1 MLRFFRQIRKNLM
14 EQNKV
19 RSYFFYAIGEIT
31 LVMIGILLAL
41 QVNNWNEQVTLEKQE
56 KSILTSLQ
64 YENVANSSILKECI
78 KELKEDIAVGDFLQQ
93 YLGPEYA
100 GIEKDSLNIM
110 MGKLG
115 GTSRCQIETDV
126 IDELRSSG
134 NLKLIQNQNLRR
146 AISKWSTLY
155 IELKEE
161 EKDLADQFST
171 QYLVYTNDWVSWDD
185 VDLLVG
191 NIETTFTGTSFEY
204 DVNKMLQE
212 FEYAN
217 QLNNLRWRM
226 RRVTS
231 RLENSL
237 DQLIATDSLL
247 MMELN

>member
-1 MLRFFRQIRKNLM
+1 M
-14 EQNKV
+14 EQNKT
-19 RSYFFYAIGEIT
+19 RSYFLYAIGEIM

-41 QVNNWNEQVTLEKQE
+41 QVNNWNEQVTLARQE
-56 KSILTSLQ
+56 RDILTSLQ

-78 KELKEDIAVGDFLQQ
+78 KELKEASAVGDYLQQ

-100 GIEKDSLNIM
+100 GIEKDSLNNM

-161 EKDLADQFST
+161 EKAWENQFSD

-191 NIETTFTGTSFEY
+191 NEETTFSGSSFEY
-204 DVNKMLQE
+204 DVNNMLQE

-226 RRVTS
+226 RRVTI
-231 RLENSL
+231 RLETAR
-237 DQLIATDSLL
+237 DQLIVTDSLL
-247 MMELN
+247 IMELN